1 MVSKRWKIKLS
12 PLPSSRPLK
21 NQVITFTQFS
31 TIELTTNV
39 ALQETL
45 PAIALSQQS
54 LLAHRADHIVL
65 QGFWKGSVNNVARE
79 ELEAIHEDYC
89 YSTGLPTTSSIRCE
103 SRKCINFTFYDQL
116 ESRVVRLILT
126 DLINVYKHEYVTRKL
141 SGYIST
147 NIASFE
153 WRLSSLHQRF
163 SFTFATWRELY
174 CDLRRKDGFFI
185 LFTQVCWTL
194 LFEDSFP
201 TSKSTLGS
209 QNK

>member
-1 MVSKRWKIKLS
+1 MVSKKWKIKLS

-79 ELEAIHEDYC
+79 ELKAIHKDYC
-89 YSTGLPTTSSIRCE
+89 YSTGLPTSSSIRCE

-116 ESRVVRLILT
+116 ESRVVRMILT
-126 DLINVYKHEYVTRKL
+126 DLINVYKTWICNKK
-141 SGYIST
+141 T
-147 NIASFE
+147 NWLHFNKHCKFWIAALFFASAIFIHFCNLKRALLWSSE
-153 WRLSSLHQRF
+153 KRWLFDTLHAGLLNVAVWRLVSYIQEYFR
-163 SFTFATWRELY
+163 
-174 CDLRRKDGFFI
+174 
-185 LFTQVCWTL
+185 
-194 LFEDSFP
+194 
-201 TSKSTLGS
+201 
-209 QNK
+209 